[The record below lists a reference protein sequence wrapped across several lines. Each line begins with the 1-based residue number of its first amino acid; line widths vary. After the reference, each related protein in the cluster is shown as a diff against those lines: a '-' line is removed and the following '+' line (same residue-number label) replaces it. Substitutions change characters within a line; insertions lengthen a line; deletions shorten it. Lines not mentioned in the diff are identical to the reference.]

1 MHNRLSD
8 IMESNAILY
17 NKQLGLRKYHSTTH
31 AIIEV
36 VDKIT
41 EALDQRKITIGVFL
55 DLFKAFDTIKHDILF
70 EKLVHYGIRG
80 LALK

>member
-1 MHNRLSD
+1 M
-8 IMESNAILY
+8 Y
-17 NKQLGLRKYHSTTH
+17 NTTH

-55 DLFKAFDTIKHDILF
+55 DLSKAFDTIKHDILF
-70 EKLVHYGIRG
+70 KKLGH
-80 LALK
+80 